1 MPFSH
6 DFQERTRSPLAG
18 VVQLAAER
26 AGIAFVAA
34 TGVVG
39 ETASV
44 TFAELVA
51 VADLEMEQVVNWH

>member
-1 MPFSH
+1 M
-6 DFQERTRSPLAG
+6 
-18 VVQLAAER
+18 VQLAAER